1 VKIYVD
7 LGLQE
12 DEAAQL
18 ARITAHD
25 EVWIAHGTPSTESD
39 RQAFLNAEVV
49 LGRFPTDLL
58 AEARPLRWI
67 QFSSVG
73 IDAYLHLDWAPL
85 KGQVICTNLA
95 GVFAEAM
102 AQSVLGG
109 ILAINRGLDQLVT
122 LQVRSDWQKS
132 YLHPRIRI
140 LRRAHVLLLG
150 NGSVG
155 TRLRELLTP
164 FGCTFTI
171 YARTSGDIHTAAEL
185 DAALPRA
192 DIVCAALPDT
202 AATRGLVN
210 AARIQR
216 FKPDALFVNV
226 GRGSL
231 VDEAA
236 LIAALREN
244 RLRGAILDVTQRE
257 PLPPDDPLWDSP
269 RTLLTQHTS
278 AGSDREIHDTITFF
292 GQNLERYRAGEPL
305 RNVID
310 WRKGY

>member
-1 VKIYVD
+1 
-7 LGLQE
+7 
-12 DEAAQL
+12 
-18 ARITAHD
+18 
-25 EVWIAHGTPSTESD
+25 
-39 RQAFLNAEVV
+39 
-49 LGRFPTDLL
+49 
-58 AEARPLRWI
+58 
-67 QFSSVG
+67 
-73 IDAYLHLDWAPL
+73 
-85 KGQVICTNLA
+85 VICTNLR

-109 ILAINRGLDQLVT
+109 ILALNRGLDQLVT
-122 LQVRSDWQKS
+122 LQARRDWQKS

-140 LRRAHVLLLG
+140 LRGAHVLLIG

-155 TRLRELLTP
+155 TRLRELLTQ
-164 FGCTFTI
+164 FGCTFTV
-171 YARTSGDIHTAAEL
+171 YARTSGDLHTAAEL
-185 DAALPRA
+185 DEALPGA

-202 AATRGLVN
+202 DATRGLLN
-210 AARIQR
+210 ARRIQR

-236 LIAALREN
+236 LIAALHEN

-257 PLPPDDPLWDSP
+257 PLPPTDPLWDSP

-278 AGSDREIHDTITFF
+278 AGSDREIHDTLTFF

-305 RNVID
+305 MNVID
-310 WRKGY
+310 WTKGY

>member
-1 VKIYVD
+1 MKIYVD
-7 LGLQE
+7 LGLLE
-12 DEAAQL
+12 TEAAQL
-18 ARITAHD
+18 AHITSRD
-25 EVWIAHGTPSTESD
+25 EVWIAKRPATESD
-39 RQAFLNAEVV
+39 RQAFLKAEVV
-49 LGRFPTDLL
+49 LGSFPTDLL
-58 AEARPLRWI
+58 ATAKPLRWI

-73 IDAYLHLDWAPL
+73 LDAYRHLEWPRLASR
-85 KGQVICTNLA
+85 VICTNLR

-102 AQSVLGG
+102 AQSVIGG
-109 ILAINRGLDQLVT
+109 ILALNRGLDQLVT
-122 LQVRSDWQKS
+122 LQARRDWQKS

-140 LRRAHVLLLG
+140 LRGAQVLLLG

-155 TRLRELLTP
+155 TRLREVLNQ

-171 YARTSGDIHTAAEL
+171 YARTSGDIHSAAEL
-185 DAALPRA
+185 DAALPGA

-202 AATRGLVN
+202 EATRGLLN

-216 FKPDALFVNV
+216 FKPDALFANV

-231 VDEAA
+231 LDETA

-257 PLPPDDPLWDSP
+257 PLPPTDPLWDSP

-278 AGSDREIHDTITFF
+278 AGSDREIHDTLTFF
-292 GQNLERYRAGEPL
+292 GQNLENYRAGKPL
-305 RNVID
+305 MNVID
-310 WRKGY
+310 WNRGY